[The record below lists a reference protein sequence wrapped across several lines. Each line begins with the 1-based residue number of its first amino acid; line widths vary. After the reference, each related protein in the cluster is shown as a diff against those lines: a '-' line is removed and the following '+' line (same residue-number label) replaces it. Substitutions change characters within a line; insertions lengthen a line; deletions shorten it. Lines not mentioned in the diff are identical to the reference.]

1 MEQLQEYETQLADV
15 EALLEASPK
24 DESLLSLKS
33 DLVELLN
40 ITRESLPA
48 GEALEPAVTEN
59 VAESESAQETTV
71 AETSTSWSDPTS
83 TSVPASSDP
92 VKRSPAEAAAAE
104 EPPKK
109 KSKKLKD
116 FEVPEHL
123 IPLDTDVSCNGIIMC
138 W

>member
-15 EALLEASPK
+15 EALLAASPK

-48 GEALEPAVTEN
+48 EALEPAVTDN
-59 VAESESAQETTV
+59 VVAESGSAQETTV

-83 TSVPASSDP
+83 TSAPASSDP
-92 VKRSPAEAAAAE
+92 VKRSPEESAAE
-104 EPPKK
+104 GPPKK

-123 IPLDTDVSCNGIIMC
+123 IPLDTDVSCNGIMMC
-138 W
+138 